1 MTGDQPPGRDAP
13 PHHTGQWRRFRP
25 EPATIAGIL
34 AGVAL
39 YLVFFLG
46 LGEIGLGFGIAAV
59 LILIA
64 LLIRSFTAA
73 RDARRRA
80 IEREREWYR
89 R

>member
-1 MTGDQPPGRDAP
+1 VTETPSPEPRR
-13 PHHTGQWRRFRP
+13 TRRFRL
-25 EPATIAGIL
+25 EPVTIAGIL

-46 LGEIGLGFGIAAV
+46 LGEIGLGFGVASV
-59 LILIA
+59 LILLA
-64 LLIRSFTAA
+64 LLIRSIGGV

-89 R
+89 H